1 MARVKANSGLTGSC
15 GSPSCLLWQCRLS
28 LGVCELRRKLVID
41 VRLAV
46 CKSTAGEG
54 GQSQVCTRYLG
65 SLAGIC
71 AGILFF
77 FQLQKPGW
85 AASVVQGL
93 Q

>member
-1 MARVKANSGLTGSC
+1 M
-15 GSPSCLLWQCRLS
+15 
-28 LGVCELRRKLVID
+28 ID

-46 CKSTAGEG
+46 CKSTAGEE